1 MSKAIWIF
9 GALGV
14 FILATSSVVQYKAN
28 RELARELALL
38 REEVRGVAVSGR
50 ERSSAPDSPSAG
62 ASSAEREGV
71 ASEDIGALREQ
82 VTALRKS
89 ADDLTQLVRS
99 AKPSLATPVVAAGA
113 AESGAG
119 NVPAQQWKNAGKLTP
134 EATMETVMWSAL
146 GGEVDVLANAIGFTP
161 SARTKADAWFAGL
174 TPQVRE
180 QYGSPEKVI
189 ALMIAKDAATLSGM
203 EVLAQ
208 RELTSDNV
216 GVRIR
221 VANEQGQTKDQTY
234 LLTRNPDG
242 WRMMMTDSVVE
253 KFARQ
258 LSAKK

>member
-1 MSKAIWIF
+1 M
-9 GALGV
+9 GVLALAG
-14 FILATSSVVQYKAN
+14 SSVVQYNAN
-28 RELARELALL
+28 RELAQQFNLL
-38 REEVRGVAVSGR
+38 RDEVRVAAASGR
-50 ERSSAPDSPSAG
+50 ERGSAPAG
-62 ASSAEREGV
+62 QSVGANAPERSGV
-71 ASEDIGALREQ
+71 ASEDLGTLREQ

-89 ADDLTQLVRS
+89 ADELTQLVRS
-99 AKPSLATPVVAAGA
+99 AKPSLATPISSAAAGA
-113 AESGAG
+113 AESGGG
-119 NVPAQQWKNAGKLTP
+119 NVPAQQWKNAGTLTP

-146 GGEVDVLANAIGFTP
+146 GGEVDVLASAIGFTAT
-161 SARTKADAWFAGL
+161 ARTKADAWFAGL

-208 RELTSDNV
+208 RELTPDNV

-253 KFARQ
+253 KFARE
-258 LSAKK
+258 LSEKR

>member
-1 MSKAIWIF
+1 MSKAVWIV
-9 GALGV
+9 GAVGV
-14 FILATSSVVQYKAN
+14 LTLATSSVVQFNAS
-28 RELARELALL
+28 RELAGELALL
-38 REEVRGVAVSGR
+38 RDEVRGAAVSGR
-50 ERSSAPDSPSAG
+50 ERTAATNSPSAG
-62 ASSAEREGV
+62 ANAGERASA
-71 ASEDIGALREQ
+71 ASEDVAALREQ
-82 VTALRKS
+82 VAALRKS
-89 ADDLTQLVRS
+89 ADELSQLVRS
-99 AKPSLATPVVAAGA
+99 AKPSAISVPVAGA
-113 AESGAG
+113 AETGAG

-134 EATMETVMWSAL
+134 EATMETVLWSAL
-146 GGEVDVLANAIGFTP
+146 GGEVDVLANTIGFTP

-174 TPQVRE
+174 TQPVRE

-189 ALMIAKDAATLSGM
+189 ALMIAKDAATLSSM

-208 RELTSDNV
+208 RELTPDNV

-258 LSAKK
+258 LSEKK